1 MKNENNNVAICDCL
15 KAVVKDTVK
24 HYARDYKIDEAR
36 IKQAAKEVAKTG
48 KPQTFLWF
56 ARECGTYM
64 GLESEVIKR
73 NTPAYMAY
81 KYYNEQETSESKTIK
96 AYLVT
101 VTGIDGKTPIG
112 TACPLNYAKEC
123 DRIRRLAVPA
133 NNMAIDYDKGTV
145 TQPVG
150 TYVLSEYPKLGL
162 LQKVR
167 YLADDDASLERAIDM
182 LHTAREKRGAR

>member
-1 MKNENNNVAICDCL
+1 MNNINICDYL
-15 KAVVKDTVK
+15 KAVVKNTVK

-36 IKQAAKEVAKTG
+36 IKRTAKEVAKTG
-48 KPQTFLWF
+48 RHQTFLWF

-73 NTPAYMAY
+73 NTPAYTAY
-81 KYYNEQETSESKTIK
+81 KYYDEQDCSEAKTIK

-112 TACPLNYAKEC
+112 TVSPLNYAKEC
-123 DRIRRLAVPA
+123 DHIRRLAVPA
-133 NNMAIDYDKGTV
+133 NNMAIDYAKGTV

-150 TYVLSEYPKLGL
+150 TYVLSEYPKLGSI
-162 LQKVR
+162 QQVR

-182 LHTAREKRGAR
+182 LHTVREKRGAQ

>member
-56 ARECGTYM
+56 ARECGTY
-64 GLESEVIKR
+64 
-73 NTPAYMAY
+73 
-81 KYYNEQETSESKTIK
+81 
-96 AYLVT
+96 
-101 VTGIDGKTPIG
+101 
-112 TACPLNYAKEC
+112 
-123 DRIRRLAVPA
+123 
-133 NNMAIDYDKGTV
+133 
-145 TQPVG
+145 
-150 TYVLSEYPKLGL
+150 VLSEYPKLGSI
-162 LQKVR
+162 QQVR

>member
-64 GLESEVIKR
+64 GRESEVHPGVHCLQILQRAGDFRVK
-73 NTPAYMAY
+73 NH
-81 KYYNEQETSESKTIK
+81 Q
-96 AYLVT
+96 
-101 VTGIDGKTPIG
+101 GIPRDCHG
-112 TACPLNYAKEC
+112 Y
-123 DRIRRLAVPA
+123 
-133 NNMAIDYDKGTV
+133 
-145 TQPVG
+145 
-150 TYVLSEYPKLGL
+150 
-162 LQKVR
+162 
-167 YLADDDASLERAIDM
+167 
-182 LHTAREKRGAR
+182 

>member
-64 GLESEVIKR
+64 GRESRETPR
-73 NTPAYMAY
+73 RTWLTNTT
-81 KYYNEQETSESKTIK
+81 TS
-96 AYLVT
+96 
-101 VTGIDGKTPIG
+101 
-112 TACPLNYAKEC
+112 
-123 DRIRRLAVPA
+123 RRLP
-133 NNMAIDYDKGTV
+133 
-145 TQPVG
+145 
-150 TYVLSEYPKLGL
+150 S
-162 LQKVR
+162 QKPSR
-167 YLADDDASLERAIDM
+167 
-182 LHTAREKRGAR
+182 HTS

>member
-15 KAVVKDTVK
+15 KAGVKDTVK

-64 GLESEVIKR
+64 GRESEVIKR

-133 NNMAIDYDKGTV
+133 NNMV

-150 TYVLSEYPKLGL
+150 TYVLSEYPKLGSI
-162 LQKVR
+162 QQVR